1 MIIMRLLAFL
11 HLKHPDNKLPFR
23 ASMQP
28 TSQVRVGPR
37 NLSLV
42 GGSVLHS
49 ADLERPNEADEVC
62 QGVLRGRGTSTIA
75 EESVPR

>member
-1 MIIMRLLAFL
+1 
-11 HLKHPDNKLPFR
+11 
-23 ASMQP
+23 MQP

-75 EESVPR
+75 EGSVPR